1 VRTTY
6 QETPH
11 AGRPSI
17 YRVFLSL
24 LNLVA
29 AAAIVAALTV
39 QITDLVLNSAFIPER
54 YFSYFTI
61 ETSLANLF
69 VLVLC
74 GIVGLQ
80 TARDS
85 AALAALRAN
94 FVAYA
99 LITSAVY
106 NVLLRDLPNAAGTYV
121 SSVQWPNEVTHVWIP
136 LYFALDWILNPHRH
150 KLPGWTM
157 LVGIAIP
164 LAWFALTLT
173 RGHLTGWYPYAFL
186 NPGGAAGWTGV
197 WIYAAGI
204 GVIIIALVSATAL
217 INLIHHKLH
226 PANQLDR

>member
-1 VRTTY
+1 MRATY
-6 QETPH
+6 QESPL
-11 AGRPSI
+11 AGSPST
-17 YRVFLSL
+17 YRVILAV
-24 LNLVA
+24 LNFVA
-29 AAAIVAALTV
+29 ATAIVASLAV
-39 QITDLVLNSAFIPER
+39 QITDQALNDAFIPER

-61 ETSLANLF
+61 QTSLANIV
-69 VLVLC
+69 VLVLA

-80 TARDS
+80 SVRDS
-85 AALAALRAN
+85 GALAALRAN

-99 LITSAVY
+99 IITGAVY
-106 NVLLRDLPNAAGTYV
+106 NVLLRDLPSAPGAYV
-121 SSVQWPNEVTHVWIP
+121 SPLQWPNEITHVWIP

-157 LVGIAIP
+157 IAGIAFP
-164 LAWFALTLT
+164 LAWFAFTLT

-186 NPGGAAGWTGV
+186 NPGGPTGWTGV

-226 PANQLDR
+226 PANQLDH